1 MLVHNPVSR
10 HPKIVKTG
18 FGGEK
23 VAVAARSKV
32 GDGLGQADEAV
43 VLNLGAGEGGEA
55 AGEVFL
61 EDGQEFAIVQGQK
74 LVSMVKVHFN
84 DASRCLSLLVM
95 EGVEV
100 KKGPACG
107 WLKAKTRI
115 RGTGN

>member
-43 VLNLGAGEGGEA
+43 VLDLGAGEGGEA
-55 AGEVFL
+55 AGQVFL
-61 EDGQEFAIVQGQK
+61 DDGQEFPIVEGQE
-74 LVSMVKVHFN
+74 LIGVVKVHFN

-107 WLKAKTRI
+107 WLKAKASVGGARD
-115 RGTGN
+115 